1 MPSAYLTTSSPV
13 IHFAGLSAVSA
24 ASDGRSPP
32 NSREDGW
39 RLKYPKG
46 NQNRRFNPCSGM
58 YSVEQRNFFLTLI
71 FLPPQPIGILKIGG
85 PQFFLCCLHA
95 FRE

>member
-1 MPSAYLTTSSPV
+1 MPSAYLATSSPV

-32 NSREDGW
+32 DSREDGW

-46 NQNRRFNPCSGM
+46 NQNWHINPGSGM
-58 YSVEQRNFFLTLI
+58 YSVEQGNFFSH
-71 FLPPQPIGILKIGG
+71 FNFPSDQPLGILKIG
-85 PQFFLCCLHA
+85 PKLFLCCLRD